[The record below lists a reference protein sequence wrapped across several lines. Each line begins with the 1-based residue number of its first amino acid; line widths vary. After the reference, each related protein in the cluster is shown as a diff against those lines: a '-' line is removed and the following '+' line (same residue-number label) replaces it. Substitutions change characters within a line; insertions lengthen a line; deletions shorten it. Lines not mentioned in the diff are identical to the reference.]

1 VVVDVTSVE
10 GSANDVSEV
19 VEVASVSEAI
29 EVGDVSEA
37 VEVGDTSVVVVSVG
51 DESVSGTAE
60 EGSKA
65 VDVGAASVVDR
76 ASVVDT
82 AKDESVSV
90 EEGLVAATD
99 GEMPATV
106 EE

>member
-19 VEVASVSEAI
+19 VEVGSVSEAI

-65 VDVGAASVVDR
+65 VE

-82 AKDESVSV
+82 AKDESASV